1 MISPASAT
9 VTSLPDSYDD
19 CHKHGQDLF
28 CVDEE
33 GRDVEVRQVGAEEG
47 EEDHSE
53 HGEDHSE
60 EPSSGGEN
68 CHFHAGVEHC
78 VGGDE
83 SESAT
88 ATLNCERTD
97 RDYNVPLRIGFL
109 FIILVTSA
117 IGVFGP
123 IFLQKALPK
132 RLDGIFTILK
142 QFGTGVIISTAF
154 VHLYTHASLMF
165 DNQCLASRIRYEATP
180 AAILMAGLFLSFLIE
195 YLGQR
200 FVQRK
205 AAKEAAAAASASL
218 ALDPRTVYEKTEMI
232 NIMVLEAGII
242 FHSLIIGLTLV
253 VAGDSFFK
261 TLFIVILFH
270 QIFEGIALGSRIA
283 ALGTKFNALLPSHGH
298 GHGAAAAAAMTHGPT
313 EETKATPPS
322 SDRQSSTHEAVA
334 SEDGDRGT
342 RVKSTVTLSKKL
354 LLAAAFALITPVGMA
369 IGIGVLDQFNGNDPA
384 TLISIGT
391 LDALSAGILVWV
403 GVVEMWAEDWMMPGG
418 DLVESGVVMTM
429 LAFTGLIAGM
439 ALMSLLGLLHTTL
452 ETSRT
457 GEGEWPHS
465 VAQDSLLW
473 KYFRG
478 SSKATKLH
486 SGL

>member
-1 MISPASAT
+1 MFHRVA
-9 VTSLPDSYDD
+9 DSSR
-19 CHKHGQDLF
+19 F

-33 GRDVEVRQVGAEEG
+33 GRDVEVRRVGAEESNS
-47 EEDHSE
+47 EDN
-53 HGEDHSE
+53 SE
-60 EPSSGGEN
+60 ESSGGEN

-78 VGGDE
+78 VGGAE

-88 ATLNCERTD
+88 ISCERTD

-165 DNQCLASRIRYEATP
+165 DNQCLAGRIRYEATP

-205 AAKEAAAAASASL
+205 VAKAAAAAASASL
-218 ALDPRTVYEKTEMI
+218 ALDSRTVYEKTEMI

-270 QIFEGIALGSRIA
+270 QVFEGIALGSRIA
-283 ALGTKFNALLPSHGH
+283 ALGTKSSALLPSHAH
-298 GHGAAAAAAMTHGPT
+298 AHGAAAAAAMTYGPT
-313 EETKATPPS
+313 EETKGTPPS
-322 SDRQSSTHEAVA
+322 SDRQSSTHEAVSA
-334 SEDGDRGT
+334 SEDSDRGT
-342 RVKSTVTLSKKL
+342 KVKSTVSLGKKL

-403 GVVEMWAEDWMMPGG
+403 GVVEMWAGDWMMPGG
-418 DLVESGVVMTM
+418 ELVESGIVMTM
-429 LAFTGLIAGM
+429 VAFTGLIAGM
-439 ALMSLLGLLHTTL
+439 ALMSLLGK
-452 ETSRT
+452 
-457 GEGEWPHS
+457 W
-465 VAQDSLLW
+465 A
-473 KYFRG
+473 
-478 SSKATKLH
+478 
-486 SGL
+486 